1 MLMKIFTAAVLA
13 ALFFLAA
20 LSAPPSRLA
29 EETKYAPREN
39 DAAQIALEEVS
50 EPVVVKNKNEEILP
64 TEQPEAVVEKTGQ
77 ESGENLTARL
87 VDSLDQLTIN
97 KSSIVAIQ
105 CVWDYTY
112 PENVQED
119 SRFHS
124 ETYFQGSG
132 VIISED
138 GYILTVNHVLDT
150 ELGKEPDPLG
160 KKWFL
165 KECVAAPT
173 DINSAPLA
181 YDSPRFKKTE
191 IIFQPTHEEYDYD
204 SEDRVDFDFALLKFK
219 EPGNYAFTLLLP
231 GLIDSENKEKSMFL
245 MGYPGAAL
253 TGQREFKTLEFF
265 TTLEKYRGLGVGSD
279 ALFYQAGSKKYT
291 ASSESYKKFQEDL
304 FASGQDNRL
313 VRGGFSGS
321 PVFVQ
326 GHLVGITIS
335 SSLPYVEEQDTMLI
349 LSSYSISESLKK
361 NGFSNL

>member
-1 MLMKIFTAAVLA
+1 MKIFTVAVLA
-13 ALFFLAA
+13 TLFFFLT
-20 LSAPPSRLA
+20 LSTPPSRV
-29 EETKYAPREN
+29 TKEIEYAPQEN
-39 DAAQIALEEVS
+39 DAAQIVLEEVS
-50 EPVVVKNKNEEILP
+50 EPMVVKNQYKEILP
-64 TEQPEAVVEKTGQ
+64 TEQPEAIVEKTGQ
-77 ESGENLTARL
+77 EAGEDLTAYL

-138 GYILTVNHVLDT
+138 GYILTVNHVLDAD
-150 ELGKEPDPLG
+150 LGKEPDPLG